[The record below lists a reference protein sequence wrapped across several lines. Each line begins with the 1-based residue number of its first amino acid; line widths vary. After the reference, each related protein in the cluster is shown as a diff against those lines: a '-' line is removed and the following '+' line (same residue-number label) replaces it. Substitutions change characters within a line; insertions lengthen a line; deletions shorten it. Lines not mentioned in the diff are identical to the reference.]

1 MLGNKEGSRE
11 EAEISKRRGNRRD
24 FMWELGVGG
33 DGNMESGGRGMMG
46 EGIERRLERGAF
58 QGEVEA

>member
-1 MLGNKEGSRE
+1 MG
-11 EAEISKRRGNRRD
+11 A
-24 FMWELGVGG
+24 GVGG